1 MSTELVLTPEQQ
13 AAKIA
18 ELQSKYDSGF
28 DEIASSTKFL
38 PRLQLF
44 TSNSEAVQTQV
55 IPVAHYGM
63 VKGKNNITDLG
74 KSVLCMPLAYRAK
87 ALDTKANPIVAF
99 HVQTDE
105 RFKAI
110 VKRANANANSGCLY
124 GPEFL
129 VWLPDHGFV
138 TFLMGSKSA
147 RNEAGVVR
155 ACIDKAMVLTANFIV
170 GKEYKWHAPK
180 AELSMQGIYA
190 PPADRKA
197 EILLDFLNPPD
208 AEEEEVADG
217 NTADVTR

>member
-1 MSTELVLTPEQQ
+1 MSATESNLAVLTPEQQ

-44 TSNSEAVQTQV
+44 TSNSEAVQTGK
-55 IPVAHYGM
+55 IPVAHYGL
-63 VKGKNNITDLG
+63 VKGKDNITDLG

-99 HVQTDE
+99 HVQADP
-105 RFKAI
+105 RFQAI
-110 VKRANANANSGCLY
+110 VKRANANANS
-124 GPEFL
+124 
-129 VWLPDHGFV
+129 GFV

-147 RNEAGVVR
+147 RNEAGAVR
-155 ACIDKAMVLTANFIV
+155 ACIDKGMVLTANFIV

-180 AELSMQGIYA
+180 AELSMQGISA
-190 PPADRKA
+190 PPPDRKG

-208 AEEEEVADG
+208 AEEEEVPEG